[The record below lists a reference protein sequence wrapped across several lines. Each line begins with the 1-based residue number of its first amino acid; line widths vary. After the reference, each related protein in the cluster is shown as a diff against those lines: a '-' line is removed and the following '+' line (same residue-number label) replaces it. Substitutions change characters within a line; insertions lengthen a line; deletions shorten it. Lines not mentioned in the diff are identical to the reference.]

1 MQAVKGSLSHS
12 SRQIKPEVNI
22 LTEQSLEKSLKHMV
36 GDTAVRCQ
44 EPMKAHT
51 TFQIG
56 GPADYLVEPA
66 TEAQLAEILSFC
78 NEQGV
83 PVMVLGNG
91 SNMLVSDA
99 GIRGV
104 VIKIGKRMNR
114 VTVRGQQVNAQAGVT
129 LSSLSRTLLQQ
140 SLSGFEFA
148 AGIPGTLGGALAM
161 NAGAY
166 GGEMK
171 DILLDCRVMNL
182 KGESHTLTLEDLAMG
197 YRTSRVQKSGEILL
211 SANLALQPGNYR
223 QIKFI
228 MDDYWQRRV
237 TRQPY
242 YLPSGG
248 SVFKRP
254 EGYFAGKLIEDCQ
267 LKGVSVGGA
276 MVSELHAGFIVNTG
290 GATAADV
297 VNLMNLIGKRVKET
311 FGVDLEAELRVVG
324 APMR

>member
-1 MQAVKGSLSHS
+1 MIEQA
-12 SRQIKPEVNI
+12 
-22 LTEQSLEKSLKHMV
+22 LEKALKQIV
-36 GDTAVRCQ
+36 GETALRCQ

-51 TFQIG
+51 SFQIG
-56 GPADYLVEPA
+56 GPADYLAEPG
-66 TEAQLAEILSFC
+66 TEAQLADLLSLC
-78 NEQGV
+78 QGSGV
-83 PVMVLGNG
+83 PVMVIGKG
-91 SNMLVSDA
+91 SNMLVSDT

-114 VTVRGQQVNAQAGVT
+114 VTVQGQQVNAQAGAT

-140 SLSGFEFA
+140 SMAGFEFA

-171 DILLDCRVMNL
+171 DILVNCRVMNAS
-182 KGESHTLTLEDLAMG
+182 GIIQTLTLDEMHMG
-197 YRTSRVQKSGEILL
+197 YRSSRVQKTGEIIL
-211 SANLALQPGNYR
+211 SANLALKSGVYR
-223 QIKFI
+223 QIKFM

-267 LKGVSVGGA
+267 LKGVAVGGA

-290 GATAADV
+290 DATAADV
-297 VNLMNLIGKRVKET
+297 VNLMNLICKRVKET
-311 FGVDLEAELRVVG
+311 HGVDLEAELRVIG
-324 APMR
+324 A